1 MNKAKWGGW
10 GRKKEQQSLS
20 YQIPVNVSKEWM
32 THDVSKA
39 CLRVA
44 AETLL
49 GILWE

>member
-1 MNKAKWGGW
+1 M
-10 GRKKEQQSLS
+10 KEEKSIS
-20 YQIPVNVSKEWM
+20 YKIPVNVSKEWM

-49 GILWE
+49 RILWE